1 MCNFMTHSINSFKE
15 QIMKDKVI
23 IITGGSSGIGKAA
36 ALDFAKKGAQVL
48 ITGRRE
54 TALNEVSTLN
64 ENIHPLVAD
73 SSDPSSAQL
82 IIDTVISKW
91 GKIDVLV
98 NNAGAGAN
106 AALED
111 VSESKISEIIAIN
124 LVGPSLLSAA
134 SLPYLKK
141 SNGNIINI
149 TSAVAHKPMV
159 NLSHYGASKLAL
171 EYMTRTW
178 ALELAPDIRV
188 NAIAPGP
195 TYSGAL
201 TGMMGLSETQAS
213 EVEKQEAASLPLARR
228 GTPEE
233 ISQWIVWLAQ
243 PTNSWVTGQ
252 VIGVDGGFGL

>member
-1 MCNFMTHSINSFKE
+1 
-15 QIMKDKVI
+15 MKDKVVV
-23 IITGGSSGIGKAA
+23 ITGGSSGIGKAA
-36 ALDFAKKGAQVL
+36 ALDFASKGAQVL
-48 ITGRRE
+48 ITGRTE
-54 TALNEVSTLN
+54 SALNKVSTLSD
-64 ENIHPLVAD
+64 NIHPLKAD

-106 AALED
+106 ASLGD
-111 VSESKISEIIAIN
+111 ISENKVSEIIAIN
-124 LVGPSLLSAA
+124 LVAPSLLSAK

-141 SNGNIINI
+141 NNGTIINI
-149 TSAVAHKPMV
+149 TSAVAHKPMP

-171 EYMTRTW
+171 EYLTRTW

-201 TGMMGLSETQAS
+201 TGMMGLSEAQAT
-213 EVEKQEAASLPLARR
+213 EVEHQEAANLPLRRR

-243 PTNSWVTGQ
+243 PANAWVTGQ